1 MTTIVNGTG
10 GRGSKLIRTS
20 YPEIEP
26 ETIALVV
33 EESNVSNVIK
43 EGIDV

>member
-1 MTTIVNGTG
+1 MAVDGTG
-10 GRGSKLIRTS
+10 GRGSKYIRKS

-26 ETIALVV
+26 EPIALIP
-33 EESNVSNVIK
+33 EESHVSKVMK